1 MPKKYFPPQFTKRP
15 ATISEIPKI
24 IISLSLRST
33 GLPTITMIDH
43 SIGRSQTGKSETNDS
58 STSRDAAVQSTM
70 HHDVYQCSSDSSEEL
85 KSYDLDAAINAWDEI
100 GELSHEITSSI
111 MAKQAAILCERFRNE
126 SDVPSQSPN
135 KKRRLASTENRS
147 EDLLSLPNHDISVV
161 TSDEESSNSTGND
174 SLPLDMSSQI
184 ERIGRMSRLVLEIE
198 FCHQKL
204 RREMMSMNDELM

>member
-1 MPKKYFPPQFTKRP
+1 MGRP
-15 ATISEIPKI
+15 YT
-24 IISLSLRST
+24 L
-33 GLPTITMIDH
+33 
-43 SIGRSQTGKSETNDS
+43 
-58 STSRDAAVQSTM
+58 
-70 HHDVYQCSSDSSEEL
+70 SDSSEEL